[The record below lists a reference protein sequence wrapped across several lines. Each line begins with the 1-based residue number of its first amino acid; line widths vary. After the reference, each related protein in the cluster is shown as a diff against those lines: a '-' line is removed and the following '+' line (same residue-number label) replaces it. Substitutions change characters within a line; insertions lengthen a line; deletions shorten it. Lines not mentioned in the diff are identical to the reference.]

1 MGDRAVYVHRLDP
14 IMADL
19 AGVYLWYYGLSYT
32 LGFLGVF
39 FWVRYNRARFG
50 LTSAAAYD
58 AGIFLALGVLIG
70 GRLVEVVFYEWDF
83 YSGHPQLVPAY
94 WLGGMATHG
103 ILLGT
108 AVACWGYS
116 RVYRIPFLVATDE
129 LVIAGAFIMGLA
141 RLGNFVDGQIIGAP
155 TDAWWG
161 VVFPETDGPR
171 HPVVLYD
178 GLKNLLLIPLL
189 LWLRRLRLPRGM
201 VTAHFVFW
209 YGFLRIFVDL
219 FREYRVDVFGLGPG
233 QVFNIAMALTGLLLF
248 AWVRWR
254 RPAVVQ
260 PAPLDGPFDRDLG
273 NQGLRWRRAT
283 FAVLV
288 LFPLVIPSDWTQ
300 DVPARYEVRHPGLT
314 HSALYPEI
322 PERAPAP

>member
-1 MGDRAVYVHRLDP
+1 MYVHQIDP
-14 IMADL
+14 IL
-19 AGVYLWYYGLSYT
+19 AELGGLYLWYYGLCYT
-32 LGFLGVF
+32 LGFLSVF
-39 FWVRYNRARFG
+39 FWVRHNRTRFG

-70 GRLVEVVFYEWDF
+70 ARFVEVAFYERDF
-83 YSGHPQLVPAY
+83 YSDHPQLIPAY

-103 ILLGT
+103 VLLGT
-108 AVACWGYS
+108 AVACWFYA
-116 RVYRIPFLVATDE
+116 RAYRLPFLAATDE
-129 LVIAGAFIMGLA
+129 LVIPGALIMGLA

-155 TDAWWG
+155 TDGWWG
-161 VVFPETDGPR
+161 VVFPEMDVSR

-178 GLKNLLLIPLL
+178 GIKNLLLIPLL

-201 VTAHFVFW
+201 VTASFIFW

-233 QVFNIAMALTGLLLF
+233 QLFNIAMALTGLLIF
-248 AWVRWR
+248 VWAWWHRSATV
-254 RPAVVQ
+254 RPAS
-260 PAPLDGPFDRDLG
+260 PGRPSDRMAG
-273 NQGLRWRRAT
+273 NERLHWRRAT
-283 FAVLV
+283 FATLV

-300 DVPARYEVRHPGLT
+300 DVPARYNVRHPGLK
-314 HSALYPEI
+314 HSLLYPEI